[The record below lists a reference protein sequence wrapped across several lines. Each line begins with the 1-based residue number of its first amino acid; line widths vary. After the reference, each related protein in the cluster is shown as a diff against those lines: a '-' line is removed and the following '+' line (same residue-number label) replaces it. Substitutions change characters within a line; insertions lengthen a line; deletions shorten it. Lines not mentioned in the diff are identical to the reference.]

1 MHGGARRSEQLGKLL
16 DSADPSDLYLFIE
29 AREVF
34 DPRKL
39 LSPGNEDN
47 SYQLAWSGSGPG
59 NHLAAVWPRELA
71 NNRPNKQVPAVI
83 GCWEQR
89 DSRAALRAMVID
101 YQPWTIIA
109 VHLPATRGPL
119 SFVPWEAFWTQQAEL
134 ARRPTIIIGD
144 WNSGAALD
152 RQSKKRFTVE
162 KHFTAL
168 SAEYQWTDL
177 WRLVHGRSQEYTW
190 FSHAGNGF
198 RVDHCFISPAGRELI
213 TTADCYYDHRFR
225 ESGASDHS
233 ALRVELEWEG

>member
-1 MHGGARRSEQLGKLL
+1 M
-16 DSADPSDLYLFIE
+16 I
-29 AREVF
+29 
-34 DPRKL
+34 
-39 LSPGNEDN
+39 
-47 SYQLAWSGSGPG
+47 
-59 NHLAAVWPRELA
+59 
-71 NNRPNKQVPAVI
+71 
-83 GCWEQR
+83 
-89 DSRAALRAMVID
+89 ID
-101 YQPWTIIA
+101 YRPWTIIA

-134 ARRPTIIIGD
+134 ARRPTMIIGD

-162 KHFTAL
+162 KHFQAL

-190 FSHAGNGF
+190 FSRAGNGF

-225 ESGASDHS
+225 DSGASDHS
-233 ALRVELEWEG
+233 ALCVELGWEG